1 MGWGAGSWGCGGW
14 TRSTIFAGGASAR
27 GGGEQGLGGLSVPGG
42 PQQLGLG
49 SEGAAGGGQAIASAG
64 PRGGPSASHRDCS
77 RSLRGGGAQT
87 LPTPLPDPSRLWA
100 FLWWP
105 FSQYTV
111 PAWLALTDP

>member
-1 MGWGAGSWGCGGW
+1 MLDPEVDPGLHTVIAPGACG
-14 TRSTIFAGGASAR
+14 A
-27 GGGEQGLGGLSVPGG
+27 V
-42 PQQLGLG
+42 
-49 SEGAAGGGQAIASAG
+49 
-64 PRGGPSASHRDCS
+64 
-77 RSLRGGGAQT
+77 GAQT